1 MHDRIARWRQFD
13 MRVLSPRK
21 RSGSLVRV
29 ALLLLSVAAAY
40 SGAGSAAAASP
51 QGAPAP
57 AAEATSH
64 FAIAD
69 FDGDSQPDLATVQVG
84 ETGGSETRYW
94 IRFRL
99 STGSQEAI
107 GVRAPAGGLEIASR
121 DVNGD
126 NFLDLVVTTAGLNRP
141 VAVLLNDGN
150 GNFTLNDPG
159 AFPGLVWGSE
169 TSWAPTGVQSKDATA
184 LVASRYLSGDC
195 EENKRI
201 PSPAGLP
208 GVLAHLHSR
217 VRAFQ
222 LGFCVL
228 GRAPPTAVPSV

>member
-1 MHDRIARWRQFD
+1 
-13 MRVLSPRK
+13 MRLLFPSN
-21 RSGSLVRV
+21 RSGWSLVRGG
-29 ALLLLSVAAAY
+29 LLLLWMAAAY
-40 SGAGSAAAASP
+40 CSAWSAAPAPP

-99 STGSQEAI
+99 STGSPQAI
-107 GVRAPAGGLEIASR
+107 GVRAPAGGLEIAPR

-126 NFLDLVVTTAGLNRP
+126 NFLDLVVTTAGLKRP
-141 VAVLLNDGN
+141 VAVLLNDGY
-150 GNFTLNDPG
+150 GNFTLNDPD
-159 AFPGLVWGSE
+159 AFPGVIWGSE
-169 TSWAPTGVQSKDATA
+169 RSWTPAGVQSKDATA
-184 LVASRYLSGDC
+184 VVSSRYLPGDG
-195 EENKRI
+195 EENKEVS
-201 PSPAGLP
+201 SPDGLP
-208 GVLAHLHSR
+208 GALARLGSG

-222 LGFCVL
+222 LGVYVL
-228 GRAPPTAVPSV
+228 GRAPPTAVPHV

>member
-1 MHDRIARWRQFD
+1 VPSAHGRD
-13 MRVLSPRK
+13 MRVLFPSN
-21 RSGSLVRV
+21 RSGWSLVRGG
-29 ALLLLSVAAAY
+29 LLLLWMAAAY
-40 SGAGSAAAASP
+40 SSAWSAAPAPP

-99 STGSQEAI
+99 STGSPQAI
-107 GVRAPAGGLEIASR
+107 GVKAPAGGLEIAPR

-126 NFLDLVVTTAGLNRP
+126 NFLDLVVTTAGLKRP
-141 VAVLLNDGN
+141 VAVLLNDGY

-159 AFPGLVWGSE
+159 AFPGLVWGSQ
-169 TSWAPTGVQSKDATA
+169 TSWAPAGVQSKDAA
-184 LVASRYLSGDC
+184 AVVSSRYLPGDG
-195 EENKRI
+195 EEKQRI
-201 PSPAGLP
+201 SSPGGLP
-208 GVLAHLHSR
+208 GILTGLGYR

-222 LGFCVL
+222 LGVCVL
-228 GRAPPTAVPSV
+228 GRAPPTAVPHA